1 MDGCFENLKTLK
13 QVIKQQRK
21 HRKEISIVFL
31 DLAKPFNTISH
42 KSIRKGLMRKGVH
55 VQVIWTIKEMQVQV
69 IQLQS
74 TEISVGGKAIQKIKI
89 NSAVKQGCPLSPPLF
104 NLVMDE
110 LIEKLKS
117 KNIGVKINGTLLSV
131 MAFADD
137 LVIVTEE
144 NVHIKILLEEC
155 KQFFD
160 MKGLAVN
167 AGKCASLRV
176 LPVKC
181 KRIDESGDQNPQIL
195 ENKGNTINNF

>member
-1 MDGCFENLKTLK
+1 MNG
-13 QVIKQQRK
+13 RK
-21 HRKEISIVFL
+21 DSYSWM
-31 DLAKPFNTISH
+31 AFNTISH

-55 VQVIWTIKEMQVQV
+55 GQVIWTIKEMQVQV
-69 IQLQS
+69 IQVQS

-144 NVHIKILLEEC
+144 NVHMKILLEEC
-155 KQFFD
+155 KEFFD
-160 MKGLAVN
+160 MKSLAVN
-167 AGKCASLRV
+167 AGKCASLSV
-176 LPVKC
+176 LPVKR
-181 KRIDESGDQNPQIL
+181 KKIDESGDQNPQIL

>member
-144 NVHIKILLEEC
+144 NVHMKILLEEC
-155 KQFFD
+155 KEFFD
-160 MKGLAVN
+160 MKSLAVN
-167 AGKCASLRV
+167 AGKCASLSV
-176 LPVKC
+176 LPVKR
-181 KRIDESGDQNPQIL
+181 KKIDESGDQNPQIL
-195 ENKGNTINNF
+195 ENKGNTINNL